1 MFPLA
6 HGDSS
11 NSVDENAPAGQ
22 PSEVSFKLPRLNAV
36 APNSAAH
43 PVRVSHCLCLKDEPM
58 LRSHFDRSQITLSQI
73 ASPQEIPETT
83 AMRAIHDNGMMCV
96 LQGTGAGTCD
106 TDTVRRGRMPTAWWC
121 H

>member
-11 NSVDENAPAGQ
+11 NSVDENAPTGE
-22 PSEVSFKLPRLNAV
+22 PSEVSFLLPHLNAV

-43 PVRVSHCLCLKDEPM
+43 LVRVSHCLCLKDEPKP
-58 LRSHFDRSQITLSQI
+58 RSRFDRSQFTLSQI
-73 ASPQEIPETT
+73 VSPQDIPETT
-83 AMRAIHDNGMMCV
+83 EMRAVHDNGVQCV
-96 LQGTGAGTCD
+96 LQGTCAGACD
-106 TDTVRRGRMPTAWWC
+106 RDTVSRGRMPTACWC